1 MEKPR
6 TKKEGHMPT
15 LADILASLETKG
27 ASNTQPTSTPIQ
39 TAVNPTPIKRTRK
52 RKIPTLSSS
61 WSNSPEPAVVA
72 PSEPKVEPQV
82 EAPQQ
87 PKVVIPNRFAHYPFA
102 TEMNRNLR
110 KFELWF
116 GNPSTGKTTYAR
128 KLAQSLKDAGQID
141 DYIVINS
148 HEDLTVMSL
157 FKTTKTDDN
166 GAWKF
171 LFNRFFQMLTDDAK
185 RRYIIII
192 DEINTQPMSVLKAQ
206 QPILDDTEGTFD
218 FEEKTYTKNPNV
230 FFIATMNHR
239 DVGTS
244 TMPDAIKSRAFP
256 VFFKDLSNEELEK
269 RSSVPA
275 KFIDILKRIH
285 DMFKDLGQVHPFY
298 NDVRQLKNMLGLS
311 TQDFR
316 NYIIAQLEFA
326 NVDYATVISISPEFD
341 NLVKEYTNL
350 MGGK

>member
-1 MEKPR
+1 
-6 TKKEGHMPT
+6 MPNLT
-15 LADILASLETKG
+15 LADILKSLDN
-27 ASNTQPTSTPIQ
+27 ASTPTAPTQ
-39 TAVNPTPIKRTRK
+39 TPVVSTPVKRVRK
-52 RKIPTLSSS
+52 RKVPNLSSS
-61 WSNSPEPAVVA
+61 WSSNPQPAPIEA
-72 PSEPKVEPQV
+72 TPV
-82 EAPQQ
+82 EAPQPTVEAPK
-87 PKVVIPNRFAHYPFA
+87 PKVVMPNRFAHYPFA
-102 TEMNRNLR
+102 NELNRNLR

-128 KLAQSLKDAGQID
+128 KLAQSLKDSGQID
-141 DYIVINS
+141 DFIVINS

-206 QPILDDTEGTFD
+206 QPILDDTEGSFD
-218 FEEKTYTKNPNV
+218 FEEKTYAKNPNC

-269 RSSVPA
+269 RTSVPA
-275 KFIDILKRIH
+275 TFINILKRIY

-311 TQDFR
+311 PQAFR
-316 NYIIAQLEFA
+316 DYIVAQLEFA
-326 NVDYATVISISPEFD
+326 NIDYQTVINLSPEFD
-341 NLVKEYTNL
+341 NLISEYTT
-350 MGGK
+350 MMEGK

>member
-1 MEKPR
+1 
-6 TKKEGHMPT
+6 MPNLT
-15 LADILASLETKG
+15 LADILKSLDDNNTS
-27 ASNTQPTSTPIQ
+27 ATPTQPTVQPQVQPQVQATP
-39 TAVNPTPIKRTRK
+39 VKRVRK
-52 RKIPTLSSS
+52 RKVPNLSSS
-61 WSNSPEPAVVA
+61 WSSPQPTAEAT
-72 PSEPKVEPQV
+72 QV
-82 EAPQQ
+82 EAPQPTAEA
-87 PKVVIPNRFAHYPFA
+87 PKPKLVIPNRFAHYPFA
-102 TEMNRNLR
+102 PELNRNLR

-141 DYIVINS
+141 DYLVINS

-185 RRYIIII
+185 RRYIVII

-218 FEEKTYTKNPNV
+218 FEEKTYTKNPNC

-269 RSSVPA
+269 RTSVPA
-275 KFIDILKRIH
+275 AFINILKRIY

-311 TQDFR
+311 PQDFR

-326 NVDYATVISISPEFD
+326 NVDYQTVINLSPEFD
-341 NLVKEYTNL
+341 NLISEYTT
-350 MGGK
+350 MMEGK